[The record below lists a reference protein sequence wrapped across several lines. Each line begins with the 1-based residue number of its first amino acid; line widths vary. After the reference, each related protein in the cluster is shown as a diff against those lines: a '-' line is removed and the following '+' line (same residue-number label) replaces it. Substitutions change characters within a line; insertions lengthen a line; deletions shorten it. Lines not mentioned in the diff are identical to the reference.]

1 MRVSRR
7 RALHA
12 VLATAGVLTIGATV
26 RGASAEVELPWTPI
40 GFSQGGLPLVLR
52 HFGDAK
58 NRILILGGQ
67 HGGPEENTIRLV
79 EQLTEH
85 FVSTPGEV
93 PGTIGL
99 DILAITNPDGA
110 TVGSR
115 QYLSGVDPNRNW
127 GGPDWSPDASDSNG
141 VFRQGLGGRAPFSE
155 QETRALGD
163 WMLAN
168 RPLLTVNY
176 HSAGGFMFGTR
187 DGGIGSELTELY
199 VNASGYYSPT
209 PGGGGGSPLPYRAT
223 GSLNVWARSMG
234 LNTLF
239 IELAT
244 PRAIEFDRNL
254 AGLRAVLPRLA

>member
-7 RALHA
+7 GALRA
-12 VLATAGVLTIGATV
+12 VVATAGFVTIGARLRT
-26 RGASAEVELPWTPI
+26 AAAEVGLPWTPI
-40 GFSQGGLPLVLR
+40 GFSQGGQPLVMR

-67 HGGPEENTIRLV
+67 HGGPEANTIRLV

-99 DILAITNPDGA
+99 DILAVTNPDGA

-127 GGPDWSPDASDSNG
+127 GGPDWAPDASDSNG
-141 VFRQGLGGRAPFSE
+141 VFRPGLGGPAPFSE
-155 QETRALGD
+155 QETKALAD

-176 HSAGGFMFGTR
+176 HSAGGCMFGTR
-187 DGGIGSELTELY
+187 DGIGAELTELY
-199 VNASGYYSPT
+199 VSASGYYAPT
-209 PGGGGGSPLPYRAT
+209 PGGGSRPLSYRAT
-223 GSLNVWARSMG
+223 GSLNVWARSVGM
-234 LNTLF
+234 NTLF
-239 IELAT
+239 IELST
-244 PRAIEFDRNL
+244 PYVTELDRNL
-254 AGLRAVLPRLA
+254 AGLKAVLPRLA